1 MKQDN
6 KTKKPKKDVPQKKNK
21 LDWQKFNF
29 LENLLIFCTVPDRIA
44 PPESGVSFRITKPKK
59 DSVCILFKTD
69 RQKDPLVRDQNQK
82 RPDYLSLFIQNG
94 LLLLTI
100 IEMKGTNKNS
110 TSTGIE
116 QITTFRDIL
125 KQEIADHVTRKLKYK
140 LQAILLTPYNADIPR
155 KAINEE
161 AEKGFIILPIQYN
174 LKAELYPYVSKIH
187 SKADL
192 SKKNY
197 SHDEQHKESDCLL
210 IENLL
215 ARQASDK
222 RKQDNYYLCKFTPT
236 KDRKGIYID
245 YQVSSDRD
253 LITLLTVLTDPQGK
267 KVQLAYCSDDSQSS
281 IDQIQEEIKNLN
293 IYGMVEMV
301 SRLINS

>member
-29 LENLLIFCTVPDRIA
+29 LENLLIFCTVPARIA
-44 PPESGVSFRITKPKK
+44 PPESGVSFRITKSEEN
-59 DSVCILFKTD
+59 SVCILFKID
-69 RQKDPLVRDQNQK
+69 RREDPLVRDQNQK

-94 LLLLTI
+94 LFLLTI

-125 KQEIADHVTRKLKYK
+125 KKEIAAHATTKLKYK
-140 LQAILLTPYNADIPR
+140 LQAILLTPYNANIPQ
-155 KAINEE
+155 KAINKE
-161 AEKGFIILPIQYN
+161 AEKGFIILPIQYKD
-174 LKAELYPYVSKIH
+174 KAELYPYVSKIH

-222 RKQDNYYLCKFTPT
+222 RKQDNYYSCKFTPA
-236 KDRKGIYID
+236 KDRQGIYID

-253 LITLLTVLTDPQGK
+253 LITLLTDPQGK

>member
-29 LENLLIFCTVPDRIA
+29 LENLLIFCTVPARIA
-44 PPESGVSFRITKPKK
+44 PPESGVSFRITKSEEN
-59 DSVCILFKTD
+59 SVCILFKTD

-100 IEMKGTNKNS
+100 IEMKNS
-110 TSTGIE
+110 TKTID
-116 QITTFRDIL
+116 QIINFRDIL
-125 KQEIADHVTRKLKYK
+125 KKEIAAHATTKLKYK
-140 LQAILLTPYNADIPR
+140 LQAILLTPYNANIPQ
-155 KAINEE
+155 KAINKE

-174 LKAELYPYVSKIH
+174 FKAELYPYVSKTY

-192 SKKNY
+192 SKINY
-197 SHDEQHKESDCLL
+197 IHDDQHQESDCLL
-210 IENLL
+210 IEKLL
-215 ARQASDK
+215 AKQASDK
-222 RKQDNYYLCKFTPT
+222 RKQDNYYLCKFNPT
-236 KDRKGIYID
+236 KDRQGIYID
-245 YQVSSDRD
+245 YQVSGDRD
-253 LITLLTVLTDPQGK
+253 LITLLTDPQGK

-281 IDQIQEEIKNLN
+281 INQIQEEIKNLN

>member
-6 KTKKPKKDVPQKKNK
+6 KTKKPKKNVPQKKNK

-29 LENLLIFCTVPDRIA
+29 LENLLIFCTVPARIA
-44 PPESGVSFRITKPKK
+44 PPESGVSFRITKSEEN
-59 DSVCILFKTD
+59 SVCILFKID
-69 RQKDPLVRDQNQK
+69 RREYPLVRDQNQK

-125 KQEIADHVTRKLKYK
+125 KKEIAAHATTKLKYK
-140 LQAILLTPYNADIPR
+140 LQAILLTPYNANIPQ
-155 KAINEE
+155 KAINKE

-174 LKAELYPYVSKIH
+174 FKAELYPYVSKTY

-192 SKKNY
+192 SKINY
-197 SHDEQHKESDCLL
+197 IHDEQHQESDCLL
-210 IENLL
+210 IEKLL
-215 ARQASDK
+215 AKQASDK
-222 RKQDNYYLCKFTPT
+222 RKQDNYYLCKFNPT
-236 KDRKGIYID
+236 KDRQGIYID

-253 LITLLTVLTDPQGK
+253 LITLLTDPQGK

>member
-29 LENLLIFCTVPDRIA
+29 LENLLIFCTVPARIA
-44 PPESGVSFRITKPKK
+44 PPESGVSFRITKSEEN
-59 DSVCILFKTD
+59 SVCILFKID
-69 RQKDPLVRDQNQK
+69 RREYPLVRDQNQK

-100 IEMKGTNKNS
+100 IEMKNS
-110 TSTGIE
+110 TKTID
-116 QITTFRDIL
+116 QIINFRDIL
-125 KQEIADHVTRKLKYK
+125 KKEIAAHATTKLKYK
-140 LQAILLTPYNADIPR
+140 LQAILLTPYNANIPQ
-155 KAINEE
+155 KAINKE

-174 LKAELYPYVSKIH
+174 FKAELYPYVSKTY

-192 SKKNY
+192 SKINY
-197 SHDEQHKESDCLL
+197 IHDDQHQESDCLL
-210 IENLL
+210 IEKLL
-215 ARQASDK
+215 AKQASDK
-222 RKQDNYYLCKFTPT
+222 RKQDNYYLCKFNPT
-236 KDRKGIYID
+236 KDRQGIYID
-245 YQVSSDRD
+245 YQVSGDRD
-253 LITLLTVLTDPQGK
+253 LITLLTDPQGK

-281 IDQIQEEIKNLN
+281 INQIQEEIKNLN

>member
-6 KTKKPKKDVPQKKNK
+6 KTKKPKKNVPQKKNK

-29 LENLLIFCTVPDRIA
+29 LENLLIFCTVPNRIA
-44 PPESGVSFRITKPKK
+44 PPESGVSFRITKPEK

-69 RQKDPLVRDQNQK
+69 RREDPLVTNQKQK

-125 KQEIADHVTRKLKYK
+125 KQEIADHVTSKLKYK

-161 AEKGFIILPIQYN
+161 AEKGFIILPIQYDS
-174 LKAELYPYVSKIH
+174 KAELYRYVSKIH

-192 SKKNY
+192 SKINY
-197 SHDEQHKESDCLL
+197 IHDEQHKESDCLL

-222 RKQDNYYLCKFTPT
+222 REQDNYYLCKFTPT
-236 KDRKGIYID
+236 KDRQGIYID

-253 LITLLTVLTDPQGK
+253 LITLLTDPQGK

>member
-29 LENLLIFCTVPDRIA
+29 LENLLIFCTVPNRIA
-44 PPESGVSFRITKPKK
+44 PPESGVSFRITKPEK

-69 RQKDPLVRDQNQK
+69 RREDPLVRNQKQK
-82 RPDYLSLFIQNG
+82 RPDYLSLFIQND

-125 KQEIADHVTRKLKYK
+125 KQEIADHVTSKLKYK

-155 KAINEE
+155 KAIKEE
-161 AEKGFIILPIQYN
+161 AEKGFIILPIPC
-174 LKAELYPYVSKIH
+174 KKELYPYVSKTH

-192 SKKNY
+192 SKIKH

-222 RKQDNYYLCKFTPT
+222 REQDNYYLCKFTPT
-236 KDRKGIYID
+236 KDRQGIYID

-253 LITLLTVLTDPQGK
+253 LITLLTDPQGK

>member
-44 PPESGVSFRITKPKK
+44 PPESGVSFRITKPEK

-69 RQKDPLVRDQNQK
+69 RREDPLVRNQKQK
-82 RPDYLSLFIQNG
+82 RPDYLSLFIQND

-110 TSTGIE
+110 TSTAIE

-125 KQEIADHVTRKLKYK
+125 KREIADHVTSKLKYK

-155 KAINEE
+155 KAIKEE
-161 AEKGFIILPIQYN
+161 AEKGFIILPIPYDS
-174 LKAELYPYVSKIH
+174 KAELYRYVSKTH
-187 SKADL
+187 SKEDL

-197 SHDEQHKESDCLL
+197 IHDEQHKESDCLL
-210 IENLL
+210 IEKLL

-222 RKQDNYYLCKFTPT
+222 RKQDNYYSCKFTPA
-236 KDRKGIYID
+236 KDRQGIYID

-253 LITLLTVLTDPQGK
+253 LITLLTDPQGK

>member
-6 KTKKPKKDVPQKKNK
+6 KTKKPKKNVPQKKNK

-29 LENLLIFCTVPDRIA
+29 LENLLIFCTVPNRIA
-44 PPESGVSFRITKPKK
+44 PPESGVSFRITKPEK

-69 RQKDPLVRDQNQK
+69 RREDPLVRNQKQK

-125 KQEIADHVTRKLKYK
+125 KQEIADHVTSKLKYK

-155 KAINEE
+155 KAIKEE
-161 AEKGFIILPIQYN
+161 EEKGFIILPIQYKD
-174 LKAELYPYVSKIH
+174 KAPLYPYVSKIH

-222 RKQDNYYLCKFTPT
+222 RKQDNYYSCKFTPA
-236 KDRKGIYID
+236 KNRQGIYID

>member
-6 KTKKPKKDVPQKKNK
+6 KTKKPKKNVPQKKNK

-29 LENLLIFCTVPDRIA
+29 LENLLIFCTVPARIA
-44 PPESGVSFRITKPKK
+44 PPESGVSFRITKSEEN
-59 DSVCILFKTD
+59 SVCILFKID
-69 RQKDPLVRDQNQK
+69 RREDPLVRDQNQK

-94 LLLLTI
+94 LFLLTI

-125 KQEIADHVTRKLKYK
+125 KKEIAAHATTKLKYK
-140 LQAILLTPYNADIPR
+140 LQAILLTPYNANIPQ
-155 KAINEE
+155 KAINKE
-161 AEKGFIILPIQYN
+161 AQKGFIILPIQYN
-174 LKAELYPYVSKIH
+174 FKAELYPYVSKTY

-192 SKKNY
+192 SKINY
-197 SHDEQHKESDCLL
+197 IHDDQHQESDCLL
-210 IENLL
+210 IEKLL
-215 ARQASDK
+215 AKQASDK
-222 RKQDNYYLCKFTPT
+222 RKQDNYYLCKFNPT
-236 KDRKGIYID
+236 KDRQGIYID

-253 LITLLTVLTDPQGK
+253 LITLLTDPQGK

-281 IDQIQEEIKNLN
+281 INQIQEEIKNLN

>member
-44 PPESGVSFRITKPKK
+44 PPESGVSFRITKPEK

-69 RQKDPLVRDQNQK
+69 RREDPLVRNQKQK
-82 RPDYLSLFIQNG
+82 RPDYLSLFIQND

-125 KQEIADHVTRKLKYK
+125 KQEIADHVTSKLKYK

-155 KAINEE
+155 KAIKEE

-174 LKAELYPYVSKIH
+174 LKAELYRYVSKIH

-222 RKQDNYYLCKFTPT
+222 RKQDNYYSCKFTPA
-236 KDRKGIYID
+236 KNRQGIYID

-253 LITLLTVLTDPQGK
+253 LITLLTDPQGK

>member
-1 MKQDN
+1 
-6 KTKKPKKDVPQKKNK
+6 
-21 LDWQKFNF
+21 
-29 LENLLIFCTVPDRIA
+29 
-44 PPESGVSFRITKPKK
+44 
-59 DSVCILFKTD
+59 
-69 RQKDPLVRDQNQK
+69 
-82 RPDYLSLFIQNG
+82 
-94 LLLLTI
+94 
-100 IEMKGTNKNS
+100 MKGTNKNS

-125 KQEIADHVTRKLKYK
+125 KQEIADHVTSKLKYK

-253 LITLLTVLTDPQGK
+253 LITLLTDPQGK

-293 IYGMVEMV
+293 IYRMVEMV

>member
-6 KTKKPKKDVPQKKNK
+6 KTKKPKKNVPQKKNK

-29 LENLLIFCTVPDRIA
+29 LENLLIFCTVPNRIA
-44 PPESGVSFRITKPKK
+44 PPESGVSFRITKPEK

-69 RQKDPLVRDQNQK
+69 RREDPLVRNQKQK
-82 RPDYLSLFIQNG
+82 RPDYLSLFIQND

-110 TSTGIE
+110 TSAGIE

-125 KQEIADHVTRKLKYK
+125 KQEIADHVTSKLQYK

-155 KAINEE
+155 KAIKEE
-161 AEKGFIILPIQYN
+161 AEKGFIILPIPC
-174 LKAELYPYVSKIH
+174 KKELYPYVSKTH

-192 SKKNY
+192 SKIKH

-210 IENLL
+210 IEKLL

-222 RKQDNYYLCKFTPT
+222 RKQDNYYSCKFTPA
-236 KDRKGIYID
+236 KDRQGIYID

-253 LITLLTVLTDPQGK
+253 LITLLTDPQGK

>member
-29 LENLLIFCTVPDRIA
+29 LENLLIFCTVPARIA
-44 PPESGVSFRITKPKK
+44 PPESGVSFRITKSEEN
-59 DSVCILFKTD
+59 SVCILFKID
-69 RQKDPLVRDQNQK
+69 RREYPLVRDQNQK

-94 LLLLTI
+94 LFLLTI
-100 IEMKGTNKNS
+100 IEMKNS
-110 TSTGIE
+110 TKTID
-116 QITTFRDIL
+116 QIINFRDIL
-125 KQEIADHVTRKLKYK
+125 KKEIAAHATTKLKYK
-140 LQAILLTPYNADIPR
+140 LQAILLTPYNANIPQ
-155 KAINEE
+155 KAINKE

-174 LKAELYPYVSKIH
+174 FKAELYPYVSKTY

-192 SKKNY
+192 SKINY
-197 SHDEQHKESDCLL
+197 IHDDQHQESDCLL
-210 IENLL
+210 IEKLL
-215 ARQASDK
+215 AKQASDK
-222 RKQDNYYLCKFTPT
+222 RKQDNYYLCKFNPT
-236 KDRKGIYID
+236 KDRQGIYID
-245 YQVSSDRD
+245 YQVSGDRD
-253 LITLLTVLTDPQGK
+253 LITLLTDPQGK

-281 IDQIQEEIKNLN
+281 INQIQEEIKNLN

>member
-6 KTKKPKKDVPQKKNK
+6 KTKKPKKNVPQKKNK

-29 LENLLIFCTVPDRIA
+29 LENLLIFCTVPNRIA
-44 PPESGVSFRITKPKK
+44 PPESGVSFRITKPEK

-69 RQKDPLVRDQNQK
+69 RQKDPLVRNQKQK
-82 RPDYLSLFIQNG
+82 RPDYLSLFIQND

-125 KQEIADHVTRKLKYK
+125 KQEIADHVTSKLKYK

-155 KAINEE
+155 KAIKEE
-161 AEKGFIILPIQYN
+161 EEKGFIILPIQYKD
-174 LKAELYPYVSKIH
+174 KAELYPYVSKIH

-222 RKQDNYYLCKFTPT
+222 RKQDNYYSCKFTPA
-236 KDRKGIYID
+236 KDRQGIYID

-253 LITLLTVLTDPQGK
+253 LITLLTDPQGK

>member
-1 MKQDN
+1 LQFMKQDN

-29 LENLLIFCTVPDRIA
+29 LENLLIFCTVPNRIA
-44 PPESGVSFRITKPKK
+44 PPESGVSFRITKPEK

-69 RQKDPLVRDQNQK
+69 RREDPLVRNQKQK
-82 RPDYLSLFIQNG
+82 RPDYLSLFIQND

-125 KQEIADHVTRKLKYK
+125 KQEIADHVTSKLKYK

-155 KAINEE
+155 KAIKEE

-174 LKAELYPYVSKIH
+174 LKAELYRYVSKIH

-222 RKQDNYYLCKFTPT
+222 RKQDNYYSCKFTPA
-236 KDRKGIYID
+236 KNRQGIYID

-253 LITLLTVLTDPQGK
+253 LITLLTDPQGK

>member
-44 PPESGVSFRITKPKK
+44 PPESGVSFRITKSEEN
-59 DSVCILFKTD
+59 SVCILFKTD

-100 IEMKGTNKNS
+100 IEMKNS
-110 TSTGIE
+110 TKTID
-116 QITTFRDIL
+116 QIINFRDIL
-125 KQEIADHVTRKLKYK
+125 KKEIAAHATTKLKYK
-140 LQAILLTPYNADIPR
+140 LQAILLTPYNANIPQ
-155 KAINEE
+155 KAIEEE

-174 LKAELYPYVSKIH
+174 FKAELYPYVSKTY

-192 SKKNY
+192 SKINY
-197 SHDEQHKESDCLL
+197 IHDEQHQESDCLL

-215 ARQASDK
+215 ARQALDK
-222 RKQDNYYLCKFTPT
+222 RKQDNYYSCKFTPA
-236 KDRKGIYID
+236 KNRQGIYID

-253 LITLLTVLTDPQGK
+253 WITLLTDPQGK

-293 IYGMVEMV
+293 IYRMVEMV

>member
-29 LENLLIFCTVPDRIA
+29 LENLLIFCTVPARIA
-44 PPESGVSFRITKPKK
+44 PPESGVSFRITKSEEN
-59 DSVCILFKTD
+59 SVCILFKID
-69 RQKDPLVRDQNQK
+69 RREYPLVRDQNQK

-94 LLLLTI
+94 LFLLTI
-100 IEMKGTNKNS
+100 IEMKNS
-110 TSTGIE
+110 TKTID
-116 QITTFRDIL
+116 QIINFRDIL
-125 KQEIADHVTRKLKYK
+125 KKEIAAHATTKLKYK
-140 LQAILLTPYNADIPR
+140 LQAILLTPYNANIPQ
-155 KAINEE
+155 KAINKE

-174 LKAELYPYVSKIH
+174 FKAELYPYVSKTY

-192 SKKNY
+192 SKINY
-197 SHDEQHKESDCLL
+197 IHDDQHQESDCLL
-210 IENLL
+210 IEKLL
-215 ARQASDK
+215 AKQASDK
-222 RKQDNYYLCKFTPT
+222 RKQDNYYLCKFNPT
-236 KDRKGIYID
+236 KDRQGIYID
-245 YQVSSDRD
+245 YQVSGDRD
-253 LITLLTVLTDPQGK
+253 LITLLTDPQGK

>member
-1 MKQDN
+1 M
-6 KTKKPKKDVPQKKNK
+6 
-21 LDWQKFNF
+21 
-29 LENLLIFCTVPDRIA
+29 LIFCTVPDRIA
-44 PPESGVSFRITKPKK
+44 PPESGVSFRITKQEK

-69 RQKDPLVRDQNQK
+69 RREDPLVTNQKQK

-125 KQEIADHVTRKLKYK
+125 KQEIADHVTSKLKYK

-155 KAINEE
+155 KAIEEE
-161 AEKGFIILPIQYN
+161 AEKGFIILPIPYN
-174 LKAELYPYVSKIH
+174 FKAELYPYVSKTY

-192 SKKNY
+192 SKINY
-197 SHDEQHKESDCLL
+197 IHDEQHKESDCLL

-222 RKQDNYYLCKFTPT
+222 RKQDNYYLCKFNPA
-236 KDRKGIYID
+236 KDRQGIYID

-253 LITLLTVLTDPQGK
+253 LITLLTDPQGK

>member
-44 PPESGVSFRITKPKK
+44 PPESGVSFRITKSEEN
-59 DSVCILFKTD
+59 SVCILFKID
-69 RQKDPLVRDQNQK
+69 RREDPLVRDQNQK

-100 IEMKGTNKNS
+100 IEMKNS
-110 TSTGIE
+110 TKTID
-116 QITTFRDIL
+116 QIINFRDIL
-125 KQEIADHVTRKLKYK
+125 KKEIAAHATTKLKYK
-140 LQAILLTPYNADIPR
+140 LQAILLTPYNANIPQ
-155 KAINEE
+155 KAINKE

-174 LKAELYPYVSKIH
+174 FKAELYPYVSKTY

-192 SKKNY
+192 SKINY
-197 SHDEQHKESDCLL
+197 IHDEQHQESDCLL
-210 IENLL
+210 IEKLL
-215 ARQASDK
+215 AKQASDK
-222 RKQDNYYLCKFTPT
+222 RKQDNYYLCKFNPT
-236 KDRKGIYID
+236 KDRQGIYID

-253 LITLLTVLTDPQGK
+253 LITLLTDPQGK

>member
-6 KTKKPKKDVPQKKNK
+6 KTKKPKKNVPQKKNK

-44 PPESGVSFRITKPKK
+44 PPESGVSFRITKSEEN
-59 DSVCILFKTD
+59 SVCILFKTD

-94 LLLLTI
+94 LFLLTI
-100 IEMKGTNKNS
+100 IEMKNS
-110 TSTGIE
+110 TKTID
-116 QITTFRDIL
+116 QIINFRDIL
-125 KQEIADHVTRKLKYK
+125 KKEIAAHATTKLKYK
-140 LQAILLTPYNADIPR
+140 LQAILLTPYNANIPQ
-155 KAINEE
+155 KAINKE
-161 AEKGFIILPIQYN
+161 AQKGFIILPIQYN
-174 LKAELYPYVSKIH
+174 FKAELYPYVSKTY

-192 SKKNY
+192 SKINY
-197 SHDEQHKESDCLL
+197 IHDDQHQESDCLL
-210 IENLL
+210 IEKLL
-215 ARQASDK
+215 AKQASDK
-222 RKQDNYYLCKFTPT
+222 RKQDNYYLCKFNPT
-236 KDRKGIYID
+236 KDRQGIYID

-253 LITLLTVLTDPQGK
+253 LITLLTDPQGK

>member
-6 KTKKPKKDVPQKKNK
+6 KTKKPKKNVPQKKNK

-29 LENLLIFCTVPDRIA
+29 LENLLIFCTVPARIA
-44 PPESGVSFRITKPKK
+44 PPESGVSFRITKSEEN
-59 DSVCILFKTD
+59 SVCILFKID
-69 RQKDPLVRDQNQK
+69 RREYPLVRDQNQK

-94 LLLLTI
+94 LFLLTI
-100 IEMKGTNKNS
+100 IEMKNS
-110 TSTGIE
+110 TKTID
-116 QITTFRDIL
+116 QIINFRDIL
-125 KQEIADHVTRKLKYK
+125 KKEIAAHATTKLKYK
-140 LQAILLTPYNADIPR
+140 LQAILLTPYNANIPQ
-155 KAINEE
+155 KAINKE

-174 LKAELYPYVSKIH
+174 FKAELYPYVSKTY

-192 SKKNY
+192 SKINY
-197 SHDEQHKESDCLL
+197 IHDDQHQESDCLL
-210 IENLL
+210 IEKLL
-215 ARQASDK
+215 AKQASDK
-222 RKQDNYYLCKFTPT
+222 RKQDNYYLCKFNPT
-236 KDRKGIYID
+236 KDRQGIYID
-245 YQVSSDRD
+245 YPVSSDRD
-253 LITLLTVLTDPQGK
+253 WITLLTDPQGK

>member
-44 PPESGVSFRITKPKK
+44 PPESGVSFRITKSEEN
-59 DSVCILFKTD
+59 SVCILFKID
-69 RQKDPLVRDQNQK
+69 RREDPLVRDQNQK

-94 LLLLTI
+94 LFLLTI

-125 KQEIADHVTRKLKYK
+125 KKEIAAHATTKLKYK
-140 LQAILLTPYNADIPR
+140 LQAILLTPYNANIPQ
-155 KAINEE
+155 KAINKE

-174 LKAELYPYVSKIH
+174 FKAELYPYVSKTY

-192 SKKNY
+192 SKINY
-197 SHDEQHKESDCLL
+197 IHDEQHQESDCLL
-210 IENLL
+210 IEKLL
-215 ARQASDK
+215 AKQASDK
-222 RKQDNYYLCKFTPT
+222 RKQDNYYLCKFNPT
-236 KDRKGIYID
+236 KDRQGIYID
-245 YQVSSDRD
+245 YQVSGDRD
-253 LITLLTVLTDPQGK
+253 LITLLTDPQGK

-281 IDQIQEEIKNLN
+281 INQIQEEIKNLN

>member
-6 KTKKPKKDVPQKKNK
+6 KTKKPKKNVPQKKNK

-29 LENLLIFCTVPDRIA
+29 LENLLIFCTVPNRIA
-44 PPESGVSFRITKPKK
+44 PPESGVSFRITKPEK

-69 RQKDPLVRDQNQK
+69 RQKDPLVRNQKQK
-82 RPDYLSLFIQNG
+82 RPDYLSLFIQND

-125 KQEIADHVTRKLKYK
+125 KQEIADHVTSKLKYK

-155 KAINEE
+155 KAIKEE
-161 AEKGFIILPIQYN
+161 AEKGFIILPIQYKD
-174 LKAELYPYVSKIH
+174 KAELYRYVSKTH
-187 SKADL
+187 TKADL
-192 SKKNY
+192 SKIKH

-222 RKQDNYYLCKFTPT
+222 REQDNYYLCKFTPT
-236 KDRKGIYID
+236 KDRQGIYID

-253 LITLLTVLTDPQGK
+253 LITLLTDPQGK

>member
-6 KTKKPKKDVPQKKNK
+6 KTKKPKKNVPQKKNK

-29 LENLLIFCTVPDRIA
+29 LENLLIFCTVPNRIA
-44 PPESGVSFRITKPKK
+44 PPESGVSFRITKPEK

-69 RQKDPLVRDQNQK
+69 RREDPLVTNQKQK

-110 TSTGIE
+110 MSTGIE

-125 KQEIADHVTRKLKYK
+125 KREIADHVTSKLKYK

-155 KAINEE
+155 KAIKEE
-161 AEKGFIILPIQYN
+161 AEKGFIILPIQYKD
-174 LKAELYPYVSKIH
+174 KAELYRYVSKTH
-187 SKADL
+187 TKADL
-192 SKKNY
+192 SKIKH

-222 RKQDNYYLCKFTPT
+222 RKQDNYYSCKFTPT

-245 YQVSSDRD
+245 YQVSSDQD
-253 LITLLTVLTDPQGK
+253 WITLLTDPQGK

>member
-29 LENLLIFCTVPDRIA
+29 LENLLIFCTVPNRIA
-44 PPESGVSFRITKPKK
+44 PPESGVSFRITKPEK

-69 RQKDPLVRDQNQK
+69 RREDPLVRNQKQK
-82 RPDYLSLFIQNG
+82 RPDYLSLFIQND

-125 KQEIADHVTRKLKYK
+125 KQEIADHVTSKLKYK

-155 KAINEE
+155 KAIKEE

-174 LKAELYPYVSKIH
+174 LKAELYRYVSKIH

-222 RKQDNYYLCKFTPT
+222 RKQDNYYSCKFTPA
-236 KDRKGIYID
+236 KNRQGIYID

-253 LITLLTVLTDPQGK
+253 LITLLTDPQGK

>member
-1 MKQDN
+1 M
-6 KTKKPKKDVPQKKNK
+6 
-21 LDWQKFNF
+21 
-29 LENLLIFCTVPDRIA
+29 LIFCTVPNRIA
-44 PPESGVSFRITKPKK
+44 PPESGVSFRITKPEK
-59 DSVCILFKTD
+59 DSDCILFKTD
-69 RQKDPLVRDQNQK
+69 RREDPLVRNQKQK
-82 RPDYLSLFIQNG
+82 RPDYLSLFIQND

-125 KQEIADHVTRKLKYK
+125 KQEIADHVTSKLKYK

-155 KAINEE
+155 KAIKEE

-174 LKAELYPYVSKIH
+174 LKAELYRYVSKIH

-222 RKQDNYYLCKFTPT
+222 RKQDNYYSCKFTPA
-236 KDRKGIYID
+236 KNRQGIYID

-253 LITLLTVLTDPQGK
+253 LITLLTDPQGK

>member
-29 LENLLIFCTVPDRIA
+29 LENLLIFCTVPARIA
-44 PPESGVSFRITKPKK
+44 PPESGVSFRITKSEEN
-59 DSVCILFKTD
+59 SVCILFKID
-69 RQKDPLVRDQNQK
+69 RREYPLVRDQNQK

-94 LLLLTI
+94 LFLLTI
-100 IEMKGTNKNS
+100 IEMKNS
-110 TSTGIE
+110 TKTID
-116 QITTFRDIL
+116 QIINFRDIL
-125 KQEIADHVTRKLKYK
+125 KKEIAAHATTKLKYK
-140 LQAILLTPYNADIPR
+140 LQAILLTPYNANIPQ
-155 KAINEE
+155 KAINKE
-161 AEKGFIILPIQYN
+161 AQKGFIILPIQYN
-174 LKAELYPYVSKIH
+174 FKAELYPYVSKTY

-192 SKKNY
+192 SKINY
-197 SHDEQHKESDCLL
+197 IHDEQHKESDCLL

-222 RKQDNYYLCKFTPT
+222 RKQDNYYSCKFTPA
-236 KDRKGIYID
+236 KDRQGIYID

-253 LITLLTVLTDPQGK
+253 LITLLTDPQGK

>member
-6 KTKKPKKDVPQKKNK
+6 KTKKPKKNVPQKKNK

-44 PPESGVSFRITKPKK
+44 PPESGVSFRITKPEK

-69 RQKDPLVRDQNQK
+69 RQKDPLVRDQKQK
-82 RPDYLSLFIQNG
+82 RPDYLSLFIQND

-110 TSTGIE
+110 TSTAIE

-125 KQEIADHVTRKLKYK
+125 KREIAAHVTSKLKYK

-155 KAINEE
+155 KAIKEE
-161 AEKGFIILPIQYN
+161 AEKGFIILPIPYDS
-174 LKAELYPYVSKIH
+174 KAELYRYVSKTH
-187 SKADL
+187 SKEDL

-197 SHDEQHKESDCLL
+197 IHDEQHKESDCLL
-210 IENLL
+210 IEKLL

-222 RKQDNYYLCKFTPT
+222 RKQDNYYSCKFTPA

-245 YQVSSDRD
+245 YQVSSDQD
-253 LITLLTVLTDPQGK
+253 WITLLTDPQGK

-293 IYGMVEMV
+293 LCRMVEMV

>member
-1 MKQDN
+1 
-6 KTKKPKKDVPQKKNK
+6 
-21 LDWQKFNF
+21 
-29 LENLLIFCTVPDRIA
+29 
-44 PPESGVSFRITKPKK
+44 
-59 DSVCILFKTD
+59 
-69 RQKDPLVRDQNQK
+69 
-82 RPDYLSLFIQNG
+82 
-94 LLLLTI
+94 
-100 IEMKGTNKNS
+100 
-110 TSTGIE
+110 
-116 QITTFRDIL
+116 
-125 KQEIADHVTRKLKYK
+125 
-140 LQAILLTPYNADIPR
+140 
-155 KAINEE
+155 
-161 AEKGFIILPIQYN
+161 
-174 LKAELYPYVSKIH
+174 
-187 SKADL
+187 
-192 SKKNY
+192 
-197 SHDEQHKESDCLL
+197 LL

>member
-6 KTKKPKKDVPQKKNK
+6 KTKKPKKNVPQKKNK

-29 LENLLIFCTVPDRIA
+29 LENLLIFCTVPNRIA
-44 PPESGVSFRITKPKK
+44 PPESGVSFRITKPEK

-69 RQKDPLVRDQNQK
+69 RREDPLVRNQKQK

-125 KQEIADHVTRKLKYK
+125 KQEIADHVTSKLKYK

-155 KAINEE
+155 KAIKEE
-161 AEKGFIILPIQYN
+161 EEKGFIILPIQYKD
-174 LKAELYPYVSKIH
+174 KAELYPYVSKIH

-222 RKQDNYYLCKFTPT
+222 RKQDNYYSCKFTPA
-236 KDRKGIYID
+236 KDRQGIYID

-253 LITLLTVLTDPQGK
+253 LITLLTDPQGK

>member
-6 KTKKPKKDVPQKKNK
+6 KTKKPKKNVPQKKNK

-29 LENLLIFCTVPDRIA
+29 LENLLIFCTVPARIA
-44 PPESGVSFRITKPKK
+44 PPESGVSFRITKSEEN
-59 DSVCILFKTD
+59 SVCILFKID
-69 RQKDPLVRDQNQK
+69 RREYPLVRDQNQK

-94 LLLLTI
+94 LFLLTI
-100 IEMKGTNKNS
+100 IEMKNS
-110 TSTGIE
+110 TKTID
-116 QITTFRDIL
+116 QIINFRDIL
-125 KQEIADHVTRKLKYK
+125 KKEIAAHATTKLKYK
-140 LQAILLTPYNADIPR
+140 LQAILLTPYNANIPQ
-155 KAINEE
+155 KAINKE

-174 LKAELYPYVSKIH
+174 FKAELYPYVSKTY

-192 SKKNY
+192 SKINY
-197 SHDEQHKESDCLL
+197 IHDEQHQESDCLL
-210 IENLL
+210 IEKLL
-215 ARQASDK
+215 AKQASDK
-222 RKQDNYYLCKFTPT
+222 RKQDNYYLCKFNPT
-236 KDRKGIYID
+236 KDRQGIYID

-253 LITLLTVLTDPQGK
+253 LITLLTDPQGK

>member
-29 LENLLIFCTVPDRIA
+29 LENLLIFCTVPNRIA
-44 PPESGVSFRITKPKK
+44 PPESGVSFRITKPEK

-69 RQKDPLVRDQNQK
+69 RREDPLVRNQKQK

-155 KAINEE
+155 KAIKEE
-161 AEKGFIILPIQYN
+161 AQNGFIILPIQYKD
-174 LKAELYPYVSKIH
+174 KAELYPYVSKIH

-197 SHDEQHKESDCLL
+197 IHDEQHKESDCLL

-222 RKQDNYYLCKFTPT
+222 RKQDNYYSCKFTPA
-236 KDRKGIYID
+236 KNRQGIYID

-253 LITLLTVLTDPQGK
+253 LITLLTDPQGK

>member
-1 MKQDN
+1 M
-6 KTKKPKKDVPQKKNK
+6 
-21 LDWQKFNF
+21 
-29 LENLLIFCTVPDRIA
+29 LIFCTVPNRIA
-44 PPESGVSFRITKPKK
+44 PPESGVSFRITKPEK

-69 RQKDPLVRDQNQK
+69 RREDPLVRNQKQK

-125 KQEIADHVTRKLKYK
+125 KQEIADHVTSKLKYKFK

-155 KAINEE
+155 KAIEEE
-161 AEKGFIILPIQYN
+161 AEKGFIILPIPYN
-174 LKAELYPYVSKIH
+174 SKAELYPYVSKTY

-192 SKKNY
+192 SKIGKIKH

-222 RKQDNYYLCKFTPT
+222 RKQDNYYSCKFTPA
-236 KDRKGIYID
+236 KDRQGIYID

-253 LITLLTVLTDPQGK
+253 LITLLTDPQGK